1 MLRIEAEPLA
11 LGPIARVE
19 RAPCGHVHLHVG
31 PVTVRLSPSAAAS
44 VSETLAEAV
53 RVLELD
59 PELARGCTA
68 THGH

>member
-1 MLRIEAEPLA
+1 MPAGSEPTQLA

-19 RAPCGHVHLHVG
+19 RAPGGHVHLHVG

-53 RVLELD
+53 RILEL
-59 PELARGCTA
+59 ELSEPSCLGAAR
-68 THGH
+68 